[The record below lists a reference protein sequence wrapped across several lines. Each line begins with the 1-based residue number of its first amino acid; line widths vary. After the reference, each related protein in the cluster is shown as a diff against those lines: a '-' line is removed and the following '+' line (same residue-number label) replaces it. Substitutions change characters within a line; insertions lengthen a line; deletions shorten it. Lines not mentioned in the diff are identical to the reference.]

1 MKFGFQVCLGITMV
15 LVLSVNALAN
25 TPSWSYEHPKVT
37 SGEAHIRTAC
47 MMPAEGKL
55 SKLSMKGSEGM
66 SKESD
71 AWSTELQT
79 IVESHLKNAGV
90 KLVPVSGTSDS
101 SASDDELRQVLSQLQ
116 EKYQGISAQIDRK
129 PKDIGK
135 SRFSLGDDVAL
146 LPCTA
151 NADVLIFVEGQGQV
165 LTGGKQAFGLLLA
178 GPKDSMATLILTMAD
193 AKSGEILAFVRLVNA
208 DKFVNDSEKA
218 FGGALDKQFKKMR
231 IGTTADNVKK
241 KGE

>member
-1 MKFGFQVCLGITMV
+1 MATL
-15 LVLSVNALAN
+15 LLSVSALAN
-25 TPSWSYEHPKVT
+25 TPSWSYENPRIY
-37 SGEAHIRTAC
+37 SGEAPIRTAC

-55 SKLSMKGSEGM
+55 SKLGMKGKEGM

-71 AWSTELQT
+71 AWSTDLQN
-79 IVESHLKNAGV
+79 IVSSHLKLAGV
-90 KLVPVSGTSDS
+90 ALLDAPG
-101 SASDDELRQVLSQLQ
+101 SADGGASADELNQVLLQ
-116 EKYQGISAQIDRK
+116 VQGKYDGISSTIDKK

-135 SRFSLGDDVAL
+135 SRFTLGDDVAL

-151 NADVLIFVEGQGQV
+151 KADVLVFVEGQGQV
-165 LTGGKQAFGLLLA
+165 LTGGKQAFGILIG

-193 AKSGEILAFVRLVNA
+193 AKTGEILAFVRLVNA

-231 IGTTADNVKK
+231 LGNTADDKK
-241 KGE
+241 KGH